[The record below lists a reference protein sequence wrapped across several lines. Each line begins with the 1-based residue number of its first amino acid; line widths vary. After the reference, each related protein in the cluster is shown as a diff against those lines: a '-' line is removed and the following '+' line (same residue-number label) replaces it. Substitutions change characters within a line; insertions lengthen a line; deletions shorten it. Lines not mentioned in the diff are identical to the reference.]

1 MLYHL
6 ASHLSTVG
14 EHQTILSLF
23 LELAQADINIAC
35 LLNGRKR
42 FDLLARF
49 SFTSI
54 LTLFNGKWWN
64 GPKRL
69 DLIARFSFTSI
80 CSLFTSKWWNGQK
93 VHESPPPLP
102 QPGRRKQEMPSLN
115 RVNIVLSI
123 YSF

>member
-1 MLYHL
+1 MNGRKIRDFL
-6 ASHLSTVG
+6 ARFSFTS
-14 EHQTILSLF
+14 ILTLITSKLW
-23 LELAQADINIAC
+23 
-35 LLNGRKR
+35 NGRKR